1 MKLQDLHKLADQ
13 FNAKIKKLAQS
24 SEAGAVDSVIF
35 SKDGII
41 RKGEFGETLGALSMN
56 GHQLKGSGNF
66 TNYLANFYNKTGQ
79 TFNVHLS
86 VNVDST
92 NPKSPASWNLAVSP
106 PALKKPLTDL
116 LNKEYQTFFGKTLP
130 ENAVANTANKNIGPA
145 KGISKV
151 NTWDFS

>member
-13 FNAKIKKLAQS
+13 FNKQVKIAQDT
-24 SEAGAVDSVIF
+24 SEGAVDSVAF
-35 SKDGII
+35 SKDGIT
-41 RKGEFGETLGALSMN
+41 RKGEFGEVLGTLKMN
-56 GHQLKGSGNF
+56 GHQLVGSTNF

-92 NPKSPASWNLAVSP
+92 NQKMPASWNLAVSP
-106 PALKKPLTDL
+106 PALKQPLFDL
-116 LNKEYQTFFGKTLP
+116 LNKEYITFFGKTLQQ
-130 ENAVANTANKNIGPA
+130 NAVANSANKNIGPA
-145 KGISKV
+145 KGISPV